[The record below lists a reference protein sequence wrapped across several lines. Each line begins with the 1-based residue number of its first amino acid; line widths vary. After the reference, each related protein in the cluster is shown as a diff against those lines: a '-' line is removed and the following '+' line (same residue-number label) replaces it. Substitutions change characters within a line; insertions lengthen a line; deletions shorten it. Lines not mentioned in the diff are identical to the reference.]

1 MQSCL
6 FFFVH
11 ISSNFKCFLLCK
23 RWWWWWG
30 AEIHVCCCLHL
41 PEKVCVPSS
50 LKSAE
55 SYWRGA
61 LQKTVC
67 QNKNGIEI
75 DLGGIHA
82 SGRCQKAA
90 ALVTGDSGRRESVW
104 SWHADQ
110 NRQSKLPRLVMFV
123 LSWVWLFVTPW
134 TVGRQAPL
142 SMGFPSQEYWSRLPF
157 STPGNSP
164 DSGIEPTSFESPA
177 LAGGFFTT
185 GATWEGWQGIF
196 TISSSFPELEFH
208 LLVKYLTENVFYFS
222 EV

>member
-90 ALVTGDSGRRESVW
+90 ALVTGDSGSRESVW

-123 LSWVWLFVTPW
+123 LSWV
-134 TVGRQAPL
+134 
-142 SMGFPSQEYWSRLPF
+142 
-157 STPGNSP
+157 
-164 DSGIEPTSFESPA
+164 
-177 LAGGFFTT
+177 
-185 GATWEGWQGIF
+185 
-196 TISSSFPELEFH
+196 
-208 LLVKYLTENVFYFS
+208 
-222 EV
+222 